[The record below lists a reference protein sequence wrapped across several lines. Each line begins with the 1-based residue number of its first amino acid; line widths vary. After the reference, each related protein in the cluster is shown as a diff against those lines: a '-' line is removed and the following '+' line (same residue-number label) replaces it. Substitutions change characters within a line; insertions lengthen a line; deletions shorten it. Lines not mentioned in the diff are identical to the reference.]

1 MPFVVADVNGLMMPF
16 QFKFNLDSELTRL
29 LGSYTILVPES
40 VVGELV
46 NLSKR
51 IPEARAALGLAR
63 RCECITVVA
72 SNPDEALITLARDR
86 KAYVLTN
93 DVGLITLLKK
103 ARIPIVRMKGRNH
116 LVIVGDVS

>member
-1 MPFVVADVNGLMMPF
+1 MPIVVADVNGLMMPF
-16 QFKFNLDSELTRL
+16 QFHFNLDSELTRL
-29 LGSYTILVPES
+29 FGSYKIVVPES

-63 RCECITVVA
+63 RCECVPVGA
-72 SNPDEALITLARDR
+72 PNPDEALMSLAVER

-93 DVGLITLLKK
+93 DVGLIAMLKK
-103 ARIPIVRMKGRNH
+103 NRIPIVRMKGRNH
-116 LVIVGDVS
+116 LAIVGDVS